1 VTDNL
6 VEARRQHLTVEVER
20 CRACGEASAGDAC
33 VVRILRYLCDDV
45 GVIDT
50 LNDILVECCKL
61 RGCYPLMHR
70 TLHEFNW
77 FCNCAIG
84 GAGPFIDGEIATA
97 EADGDEA
104 LAGALRD
111 RRNEENG
118 IRDRFGERYSYGSD
132 ELIRLAEAFLIYC
145 REQYG
150 DEEVEA

>member
-1 VTDNL
+1 MGRPEGNKRYITEIVAEEAHFADTPYAARVQL
-6 VEARRQHLTVEVER
+6 VLQ
-20 CRACGEASAGDAC
+20 
-33 VVRILRYLCDDV
+33 LRD
-45 GVIDT
+45 
-50 LNDILVECCKL
+50 
-61 RGCYPLMHR
+61 R
-70 TLHEFNW
+70 
-77 FCNCAIG
+77 

-132 ELIRLAEAFLIYC
+132 ELIRFAEAYREWC

-150 DEEVEA
+150 DEEVGA

>member
-1 VTDNL
+1 M
-6 VEARRQHLTVEVER
+6 AK
-20 CRACGEASAGDAC
+20 GGDR
-33 VVRILRYLCDDV
+33 VSDP
-45 GVIDT
+45 

-70 TLHEFNW
+70 TLHEFDW
-77 FCNCAIG
+77 FCTCVIW

-104 LAGALRD
+104 LAGGLKE
-111 RRNEENG
+111 RRNEENR
-118 IRDRFGERYSYGSD
+118 IRDRFGEWYSHGSD

-150 DEEVEA
+150 DEEVGA

>member
-1 VTDNL
+1 MLSIRAGVL
-6 VEARRQHLTVEVER
+6 VAK
-20 CRACGEASAGDAC
+20 GGDR
-33 VVRILRYLCDDV
+33 VSDP
-45 GVIDT
+45 

-70 TLHEFNW
+70 TLHEFDW
-77 FCNCAIG
+77 FCSCVIW
-84 GAGPFIDGEIATA
+84 GAGPFIDIEIEQA

-118 IRDRFGERYSYGSD
+118 IRDRFREWYSPGSD
-132 ELIRLAEAFLIYC
+132 ELIRFAEAFRIYC

-150 DEEVEA
+150 DEEVGA

>member
-1 VTDNL
+1 MT
-6 VEARRQHLTVEVER
+6 
-20 CRACGEASAGDAC
+20 
-33 VVRILRYLCDDV
+33 
-45 GVIDT
+45 DT

-77 FCNCAIG
+77 FCSCVIW
-84 GAGPFIDGEIATA
+84 GAGPFIDVEIKQA

-104 LAGALRD
+104 HARALKE

-132 ELIRLAEAFLIYC
+132 ELIRFAEAFRIYC

-150 DEEVEA
+150 DEEVGA

>member
-1 VTDNL
+1 MPERVYRYKGMLSIRAGVL
-6 VEARRQHLTVEVER
+6 VAK
-20 CRACGEASAGDAC
+20 GGDR
-33 VVRILRYLCDDV
+33 VSDP
-45 GVIDT
+45 

-70 TLHEFNW
+70 TRHEFNW
-77 FCNCAIG
+77 FCSCVIW

-104 LAGALRD
+104 LAGVLKE
-111 RRNEENG
+111 RRNEENR
-118 IRDRFGERYSYGSD
+118 IRDRFREWYSHGSD

-150 DEEVEA
+150 DEEVGA

>member
-1 VTDNL
+1 
-6 VEARRQHLTVEVER
+6 
-20 CRACGEASAGDAC
+20 
-33 VVRILRYLCDDV
+33 V

-111 RRNEENG
+111 RRNEENA
-118 IRDRFGERYSYGSD
+118 IQNRFGEWYSHGSN